1 MIVASEG
8 CGGKE
13 VTPKAFRH
21 LLAEHEILAAFS

>member
-13 VTPKAFRH
+13 VTPTAFRN
-21 LLAEHEILAAFS
+21 LLAEILAAFS